1 MTEHLYKLGAHV
13 TMACRNSSKCEKAAA
28 KIREDNQASTFGT
41 VVTGTIDTER
51 MGMVRDFALHYLQE
65 NEGKPLDM
73 LFLNAGG
80 VFRHPTLT
88 CVPKSEDGI
97 EKVFAA
103 NYLGHHLLYRLLE
116 PMLLES
122 KLARVSTSSAAC
134 FQSFSYQVAT
144 DIETLNGC
152 SEPFQPSDFENY
164 SYGQSKLAQ
173 IIWTKYLSRRRL
185 GPNSSIYVNAFH
197 PGLVATEIAEKQSAM
212 KPFSPLVQKLVDWM
226 VHERGVIWTPN
237 EGALTGLLL
246 GAATDRL
253 VKDRIRGK
261 YFHPQSQE
269 VINPVFLNETL
280 EDLLWDFSEELVK
293 DFLVVS
299 EKVVAAE

>member
-1 MTEHLYKLGAHV
+1 
-13 TMACRNSSKCEKAAA
+13 
-28 KIREDNQASTFGT
+28 
-41 VVTGTIDTER
+41 
-51 MGMVRDFALHYLQE
+51 
-65 NEGKPLDM
+65 M

-88 CVPKSEDGI
+88 CVPQSEDGI

-116 PMLLES
+116 PILLKS
-122 KLARVSTSSAAC
+122 KLARVVSTTSASC
-134 FQSFSYQVAT
+134 FQSFSYKVAT

-152 SEPFQPSDFENY
+152 SEPFDLSDLENL

-173 IIWTKYLSRRRL
+173 VLWTKYLSGRRL
-185 GPNSSIYVNAFH
+185 GPNSNIYVNAFH
-197 PGLVATEIAEKQSAM
+197 PGLVATEIFEKQTAM
-212 KPFSPLVQKLVDWM
+212 KPYSPISDKLLRWM
-226 VHERGVIWTPN
+226 FQTEGVVWTPS
-237 EGALTGLLL
+237 EGALTGLFL

-253 VKDRIRGK
+253 VAEDIRGK

-269 VINPVFLNETL
+269 VVHSALLNETL

-293 DFLVVS
+293 DFLV
-299 EKVVAAE
+299 AE